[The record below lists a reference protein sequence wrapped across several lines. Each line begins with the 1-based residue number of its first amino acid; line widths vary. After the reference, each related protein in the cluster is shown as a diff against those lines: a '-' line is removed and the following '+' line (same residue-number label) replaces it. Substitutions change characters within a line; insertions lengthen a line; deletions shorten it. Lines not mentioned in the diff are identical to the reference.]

1 MIKTCKPNV
10 LRLVAC
16 LVLCTGVLTPVHA
29 QDALGTAA
37 LAEADRAAALLYDA
51 DTALD
56 SLWLPQR
63 LADLSGINASAAGGT
78 DSSDAAGAFGISG
91 ELSRAVVGVAGAYS
105 GGDGQ
110 ERLDLGLALGRSV
123 SAAVNLGLGGRV
135 ISAGDGLGIGATLGA
150 GYTRTA
156 TVGGIANVDVGIAF
170 LGSAVQSDGGSD
182 VVPRFAPYGAVRTAG
197 GGWMPS
203 LALAIDLA
211 DNSDLRIGTAANWQI
226 GTALGLRVAGN
237 STVDGTWT
245 ASAGVHVRLGNGR
258 HRFALR
264 TAAADGQNAFGGSYH
279 LQAAVP
285 DRQAPVLAAPQLG
298 GAAFEQDVLGL
309 TPAGAGAVREL
320 VLAATDNREIASIEA
335 SVWDDDD
342 REVWHR
348 RLVPPAGRQGGLREA
363 LAAPL
368 LPVQIAGQVLLSSDA
383 LPEGGRYRLS
393 IVAIDAAG
401 NRSQAFERTV
411 DFDTEPPRVS
421 LDLRSGLTPDAE
433 DGRPALQPGAVL
445 NIQVD
450 YDDAIDGRV
459 ALVDAVGGELF
470 TLAGDVTTN
479 NLDWNGLDPDGGL
492 LRPGIYQIAAF
503 AVDDAGNE
511 ATLVSESFR
520 VVGIDPRVTVR
531 PDADL
536 VSLRVDP
543 DAATV
548 RLALEPLVFLDA
560 WQAQVLG
567 PDGTV
572 RAETDGI
579 DAPPAEFSLA
589 PFLNEDGQYT
599 VVLQASWGNAT
610 LESRATASFE
620 LDNTAP
626 TLSAVLSAPRVRLG
640 QDSQV
645 SVFLETREAYEVQV
659 TVVAPDGTRTTIYDW
674 GEVVDA
680 VDWNLVVPASGIV
693 GPGTWSVS
701 AAARDRAGNVTTND
715 RLSLAVLAPQGAVAV
730 AWDADVFSPNGD
742 GRQDSAQIFVQSDAA
757 IALDI
762 VASDNQPVRRLSA
775 TGAGTLV
782 WDGRDNAGR
791 PVADGVYALRVI
803 DRDDATD
810 GARIEIDTRPPV
822 VRLAANRELVSP
834 DGDQRF
840 DNVRLSWGSEGET
853 TLRLLIDNESGRV
866 ADLAPPT
873 SGVDWRPQDAAGST
887 LADGTYQL
895 TLFAQDRAGN
905 RATSDPIT
913 LRIDSR
919 PALAFLNVDNVAIS
933 PNGDG
938 IADAAVATL
947 RSSLPNAVVA
957 WSLRAQSENRS
968 VELATGTDNLPQQ
981 FDLDGELIAD
991 GVYTLELEIEHEHG
1005 PIARSTFDGFRV
1017 DRQPP
1022 SIRVTQEPQLFSP
1035 DGDGLADI
1043 LRLGVEWEDL
1053 SAIRFWYLEIFDPFD
1068 NLFFDRGAEGPPPAE
1083 LAWDGRADDGELV
1096 AAAQNYPYRLTMEDV
1111 LGNRSVYEATI
1122 GIDVLVEPFGDGFRI
1137 RIPSITF
1144 LPNLAQLDLAEDTEA
1159 GRTNRFVLERL
1170 AEILQRFPDYTIQV
1184 EGHAVNLS
1192 GTEREETEELL
1203 PLSRAR
1209 AQTVVDALVDS
1220 GIPRRQLAALGRGG
1234 RQPVV
1239 PHSDLGQRWK
1249 NRRVDFILR
1258 R

>member
-1 MIKTCKPNV
+1 MTKTRQRNV
-10 LRLVAC
+10 PRCVVC
-16 LVLCTGVLTPVHA
+16 LMLFAGALASVHA
-29 QDALGTAA
+29 ENALDTAA
-37 LAEADRAAALLYDA
+37 LAEADRAAALLYDG

-63 LADLSGINASAAGGT
+63 LANLSGINASAAGGT
-78 DSSDAAGAFGISG
+78 DSTDAAGAFGISG
-91 ELSRAVVGVAGAYS
+91 ELSRAVIGAAGAYS
-105 GGDGQ
+105 GGDGR

-123 SAAVNLGLGGRV
+123 SAAVNLGLAGRI
-135 ISAGDGLGIGATLGA
+135 ISAGDGLGVGATLGA

-156 TVGGIANVDVGIAF
+156 AVGGISNIDVGVAF
-170 LGSAVQSDGGSD
+170 LGSAAQTDSGSD

-203 LALAIDLA
+203 LAVSLDL
-211 DNSDLRIGTAANWQI
+211 DDSSDLRIGTAASWHV

-264 TAAADGQNAFGGSYH
+264 SAVADGQSAFGGSYH
-279 LQAAVP
+279 LQAGVP
-285 DRQAPVLAAPQLG
+285 DRQAPILATPELA

-320 VLAATDNREIASIEA
+320 LLAASDNREIASIEA
-335 SVWDDDD
+335 SVLDDKN

-368 LPVQIAGQVLLSSDA
+368 LPVQIAGQVLLSSDS

-393 IVAIDAAG
+393 VVAVDAAG
-401 NRSQAFERTV
+401 NRSQAFERLV
-411 DFDTEPPRVS
+411 DFDTEPPRIS

-433 DGRPALQPGAVL
+433 GGRPALQPGAVL

-450 YDDAIDGRV
+450 YDDAIGGRV
-459 ALVDAVGGELF
+459 ALLDAVGGELF
-470 TLAGDVTTN
+470 TLSNEVSVTSV
-479 NLDWNGLDPDGGL
+479 DWNGLDPDGGL
-492 LRPGIYQIAAF
+492 LRPGTYQIAAH

-511 ATLVSESFR
+511 ATLVSQSFR
-520 VVGIDPRVTVR
+520 VVGIDPRLTVQ
-531 PDADL
+531 PGAEL

-548 RLALEPLVFLDA
+548 GLALEPLVFLDA

-572 RAETDGI
+572 RAETEGI
-579 DAPPAEFSLA
+579 DAPPDAFSLA
-589 PFLNEDGQYT
+589 PFLTEDGQYT

-610 LESRATASFE
+610 LEARATASFE

-640 QDSQV
+640 QDSEV
-645 SVFLETREAYEVQV
+645 SVFLETREADEVQI
-659 TVVAPDGTRTTIYDW
+659 TVIAPDQTRTTIYDW
-674 GEVVDA
+674 GEVVDT
-680 VDWNLVVPASGIV
+680 VNWNLVVPASGIV
-693 GPGTWSVS
+693 GPGTWNVS
-701 AAARDRAGNVTTND
+701 AAARDRAGNVTTNS
-715 RLSLAVLAPQGAVAV
+715 RLSLAVLEPQGAVAV
-730 AWDADVFSPNGD
+730 AWDAEVFSPNGD

-775 TGAGTLV
+775 AGAGTLV

-791 PVADGVYALRVI
+791 PVADGVYALRVV
-803 DRDDATD
+803 DRSDATD
-810 GARIEIDTRPPV
+810 GARIQVDTQPPV
-822 VRLAANRELVSP
+822 VRLSTNRELVSP

-853 TLRLLIDNESGRV
+853 TLRLLIDNAVGRV
-866 ADLAPPT
+866 AELAPPAA
-873 SGVDWRPQDAAGST
+873 GVDWRPQDAAGNT

-905 RATSDPIT
+905 RATSDPVT
-913 LRIDSR
+913 LTIDSR
-919 PALAFLNVDNVAIS
+919 PALAFLNVDSTAIS

-938 IADAAVATL
+938 VADAAVATL

-957 WSLRAQSENRS
+957 WHLRAHSEERS
-968 VELATGTDNLPQQ
+968 IELAAGTDDLPQQ

-991 GVYTLELEIEHEHG
+991 GVYTLELELEHEHG
-1005 PIARSTFDGFRV
+1005 PIALSTFEGFRV

-1022 SIRVTQEPQLFSP
+1022 TIRVTQEPQLFSP

-1053 SAIRFWYLEIFDPFD
+1053 SAIRYWYLEIFDPFD

-1096 AAAQNYPYRLTMEDV
+1096 AAAQNYPYRLTLEDV

-1122 GIDVLVEPFGDGFRI
+1122 GVDVLVEPFGDGFRI

-1144 LPNLAQLDLAEDTEA
+1144 LPNVAQLDLAENTEA

-1209 AQTVVDALVDS
+1209 AQTVVDALVNS
-1220 GIPRRQLAALGRGG
+1220 GIPRRQLSALGRGG

-1239 PHSDLGQRWK
+1239 PHTDLEQRWK